1 MRMAQMICWQMCLE
15 TLVILQLQ
23 LVKWLQRFR
32 MISIQEGSIVEP
44 MGISVIFLVPFH
56 LNLSNKHRRIGI
68 SCQSQVLLITTLQS
82 YILFSSLPKPGTSSD
97 TFANFGAVFEA
108 SSNPAPRVAAPS
120 QEVSLLDDLL
130 APANVGP
137 SLAYNSFTPA
147 AFPQGN
153 FETFLDNLDFS
164 PER

>member
-1 MRMAQMICWQMCLE
+1 MFGNAGNSATAASKVAPTVSDDFDPRGVDSGANGDFGDFSSAFSSQPVQQAPSNRYFLLE
-15 TLVILQLQ
+15 SILLNYYSS
-23 LVKWLQRFR
+23 
-32 MISIQEGSIVEP
+32 ISH
-44 MGISVIFLVPFH
+44 F
-56 LNLSNKHRRIGI
+56 
-68 SCQSQVLLITTLQS
+68 
-82 YILFSSLPKPGTSSD
+82 ILFFTETWHFSD

-130 APANVGP
+130 APASVGP

-153 FETFLDNLDFS
+153 FESNFF
-164 PER
+164 